1 MIKTLAFTLL
11 VALTGCATQNTTTSA
26 TPAPNETP
34 PPARSVDGLVGDY
47 ATIDYGRRSEG
58 YDWVGLS
65 IEKVSDQEAYVS
77 LRSRSDKKR
86 PTCTFD
92 GVGQL
97 LEPNVLAIEVNEQA
111 LLLTRRD
118 NTLTISAQDEA
129 DENLLFF
136 YCSGGASLAGPYQ
149 KLDAPLDTA
158 QLSDDGFEKVLS
170 LQEVTFTISATA
182 GGALN
187 TLTIRPEGLQVD
199 NRLAFHRIDGNVVDA
214 EIEDLNADGWPELLI
229 YIQSAGSGSYGSL
242 IGYSVNNGKSMSPI
256 ALPDL
261 TEALSEG
268 YMGHDEFTV
277 IETSLARRF
286 PVYRKGDSNAEPTGP
301 IRQIQYKLVEG
312 EAMRQ
317 FIVVQA
323 TDIDR

>member
-1 MIKTLAFTLL
+1 MFKLFAASLL
-11 VALTGCATQNTTTSA
+11 IALTGCATQSTTTPVTS
-26 TPAPNETP
+26 TPHPFPESTP
-34 PPARSVDGLVGDY
+34 SVDGLVGDY
-47 ATIDYGRRSEG
+47 ATIDYGRRSAG
-58 YDWVGLS
+58 YDWVGVTV
-65 IEKVSDQEAYVS
+65 EKVSDQEAYVAI
-77 LRSRSDKKR
+77 RSRGDKKR

-92 GVGQL
+92 GVGQM

-111 LLLTRRD
+111 LLLTLRD
-118 NTLTISAQDEA
+118 NTLTVSAQDET

-214 EIEDLNADGWPELLI
+214 EIEDLNADGWPEVLV

-286 PVYRKGDSNAEPTGP
+286 PVYREGDSNAEPTGP
-301 IRQIQYKLVEG
+301 MRQIQYKLVEG

-323 TDIDR
+323 TDIDL